1 MELNSYVS
9 FEQFAKMLGKT
20 WQGVTEWYKA
30 GYFSATVQEVKGH
43 SVRMISKEYA
53 DRVRVVWDLS
63 CPPIEAARMIGIP
76 ERGGSLRGLIEK
88 EIVKT
93 INPLGKDLGPTRVLL
108 SSIPVARE
116 YMAGSK
122 ERLRELRR
130 AKAAEMLKKRW
141 AKRRRRG
148 TRRLMTLKEAAKA
161 LGKNVEGDYGI
172 RALIANFTLRTFSL
186 DNEVFV
192 YISQVKVLK
201 KRIEAKKGVS
211 DKYKRGEFKYK
222 QFTPPRRTRL
232 VVSEKGPTE
241 LDPDEP
247 QELGVGGGD
256 ERSDDE

>member
-1 MELNSYVS
+1 MELTSYVS

-20 WQGVTEWYKA
+20 WQGVAEWYKA

-43 SVRMISKEYA
+43 PVRMISKEYA
-53 DRVRVVWDLS
+53 DKVKMAWDLS
-63 CPPIEAARMIGIP
+63 CPPIKAARMIGIP
-76 ERGGSLRGLIEK
+76 ERGGSLKGLIEK

-122 ERLRELRR
+122 ERLRKLRQT
-130 AKAAEMLKKRW
+130 KAAEMLEKRW

-148 TRRLMTLKEAAKA
+148 TRRLMTLEEAAKA
-161 LGKNVEGDYGI
+161 LGKNVEGEFGV
-172 RALIANFTLRTFSL
+172 RALVENFTLRTFSI

-192 YISQVKVLK
+192 YISQVEVLK
-201 KRIEAKKGVS
+201 KRMEAKRGQG
-211 DKYKRGEFKYK
+211 KYKRGEFKYK

-232 VVSEKGPTE
+232 VVSEKDPAE

-256 ERSDDE
+256 EHSDDE